1 MLSNIRKLD
10 MVNEQAI
17 GYGVVG
23 NKSSPDWLETNALL
37 NLFAKNRKKAIS
49 KYIEFVHDEVDCVI
63 W

>member
-1 MLSNIRKLD
+1 